1 MSDSDIWQRL
11 AEQKCL
17 DPDLRGEIEAIFG
30 TRGKKALAAI
40 DERKIKKFLDFF
52 VVEGKTARYIV
63 DEDFCTCGDFLYRN
77 RTCWHL
83 LAVRIASVT
92 ETFEPVNL
100 WYLDEMKNGREQN
113 LD

>member
-11 AEQKCL
+11 AERKNL
-17 DPDLRGEIEAIFG
+17 DAELRTEIETVFG
-30 TRGKKALAAI
+30 TRGKNALTAI
-40 DERKIKKFLDFF
+40 DERKIKKYLDFF

-83 LAVRIASVT
+83 LAVKIAA
-92 ETFEPVNL
+92 ETGNFETVDS
-100 WYLDEMKNGREQN
+100 WYQDLMKNSK
-113 LD
+113 